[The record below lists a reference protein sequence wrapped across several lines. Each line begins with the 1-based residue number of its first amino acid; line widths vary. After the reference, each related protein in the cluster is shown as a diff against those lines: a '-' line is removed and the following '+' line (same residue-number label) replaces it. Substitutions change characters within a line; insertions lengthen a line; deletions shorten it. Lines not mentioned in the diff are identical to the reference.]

1 MSQVSRRF
9 WAYRLFQSWELFI
22 FVAAFVAGI
31 MALDRQGLWDTSQ
44 LTLWGQILLLAV
56 LSAMWCFL
64 INFFDLYSSRRLVT
78 RANEV
83 LGVVAVVLMAA
94 GSLAV
99 FGALLNFPT
108 NNPVFLSWFL
118 PVATVLMLGGRLA
131 GRAILVAAR
140 THGRNL
146 RFVAVVGAAREGQE
160 LARKLTEK
168 PSNGFVVVGLFDEQ
182 PVLDTLDG
190 EFPDRGTFA
199 DLKQHLMK
207 EPVDE
212 VVITLPMETHYETI
226 RKIMRQCERIGISV
240 RVVNE
245 FVSHAFSD
253 VEVERIGDVATL
265 HFCSE
270 KDWGWQGKVKVALD
284 WMLATLA
291 LIGLSPL
298 LLIVAV
304 LIKLDSPGP
313 ALFVQTRVG
322 KNKKHFNFYK
332 FRTMVVDAEARQASL
347 EAQNE
352 ADGPVFKM
360 RADPRITRLGA
371 FLRKYSIDELPQ
383 LINVVKG
390 DMSLVGPRPLPLRDV
405 QRFDQEW
412 YSRRFSVRPGLTCS
426 WALAGRSEL
435 EFDEWVQLDL
445 DYIDH
450 WSLGKDLS
458 ICLGTIPRILRGSGA
473 Y

>member
-1 MSQVSRRF
+1 MSQVTRRF
-9 WAYRLFQSWELFI
+9 WAYRLFQVWELFI
-22 FVAAFVAGI
+22 FIAAFVAGI
-31 MALDRQGLWDTSQ
+31 MALDRHGLWHTSE
-44 LTLWGQILLLAV
+44 LSLPGQILLLAI
-56 LSAMWCFL
+56 LAAIWNFL

-78 RANEV
+78 RSNEV
-83 LGVVAVVLMAA
+83 FGVIAVVLMAA
-94 GSLAV
+94 GMLAV
-99 FGALLNFPT
+99 FGALLDFPT
-108 NNPVFLSWFL
+108 NSAVFLSWFL
-118 PVATVLMLGGRLA
+118 PVAIVLMLGGRLA
-131 GRAILVAAR
+131 GRALLVAAR

-146 RFVAVVGAAREGQE
+146 RFVAVVGAAREGRD
-160 LARKLTEK
+160 LARQLTSK
-168 PSNGFVVVGLFDEQ
+168 TANGFVLVGLFDDQ
-182 PVLDTLDG
+182 PVLDTLGD
-190 EFPDRGTFA
+190 EFPDRGTFD
-199 DLKQHLMK
+199 DLKHHLMK

-226 RKIMRQCERIGISV
+226 RSIMRQCERTGISV

-245 FVSHAFSD
+245 FVNHAFSD
-253 VEVERIGDVATL
+253 VEVEHIGDMATL
-265 HFCSE
+265 HFSSE
-270 KDWGWQGKVKVALD
+270 KDWGWQGKVKVTLD
-284 WMLATLA
+284 WLIATMA
-291 LIGLSPL
+291 LIGLSPVL
-298 LLIVAV
+298 LVVAL

-322 KNKKHFNFYK
+322 KNKKHFKFYK
-332 FRTMVVDAEARQASL
+332 FRTMVVDAEARQAAL
-347 EAQNE
+347 ERHNE

-360 RADPRITRLGA
+360 RSDPRITRIGA